1 MLKMLNITQKVILT
15 IALAILLVVTLLAA
29 SDKIDMNLAGTIE
42 LIVLFVIGF
51 NTFALAV
58 VELVH
63 NIRKYLI
70 KWDIEQYHQNK

>member
-15 IALAILLVVTLLAA
+15 IALVILLIVTLLTA
-29 SDKIDMNLAGTIE
+29 SGKIDMHLAGTIE
-42 LIVLFVIGF
+42 LIVLLSIVI

-58 VELVH
+58 VELAQ

-70 KWDIEQYHQNK
+70 K

>member
-15 IALAILLVVTLLAA
+15 IALAILLIVTLLAA
-29 SDKIDMNLAGTIE
+29 SVKIDMHLAGTIE
-42 LIVLFVIGF
+42 LIVLLSIVL

-58 VELVH
+58 VELAQ

-70 KWDIEQYHQNK
+70 K

>member
-15 IALAILLVVTLLAA
+15 IALVLLLIVTLLTA
-29 SDKIDMNLAGTIE
+29 SDKIDMHLAGTIE
-42 LIVLFVIGF
+42 LIVLLSIVL

-58 VELVH
+58 SELVH

-70 KWDIEQYHQNK
+70 K

>member
-15 IALAILLVVTLLAA
+15 IALAILLVVKLLAA
-29 SDKIDMNLAGTIE
+29 SGKIDMHLAGTIE
-42 LIVLFVIGF
+42 LIVLAVIGI
-51 NTFALAV
+51 NTFLLAI

-70 KWDIEQYHQNK
+70 KWDVEV

>member
-15 IALAILLVVTLLAA
+15 IALVLLLIVTLLTA
-29 SDKIDMNLAGTIE
+29 SGKIDMHLAGTIE
-42 LIVLFVIGF
+42 IIVLLVIGL
-51 NTFALAV
+51 NTLALAV

-70 KWDIEQYHQNK
+70 K

>member
-15 IALAILLVVTLLAA
+15 IALVLLLIVTLLTA
-29 SDKIDMNLAGTIE
+29 SDKIDMHLAVTIE
-42 LIVLFVIGF
+42 LIVLLFIGL
-51 NTFALAV
+51 NTLALAV

-70 KWDIEQYHQNK
+70 K

>member
-29 SDKIDMNLAGTIE
+29 SVKIDMHLAGTIE
-42 LIVLFVIGF
+42 LIVLLSIVL
-51 NTFALAV
+51 NTLALAV

-63 NIRKYLI
+63 NIRKYSI
-70 KWDIEQYHQNK
+70 K

>member
-29 SDKIDMNLAGTIE
+29 SVKIDMHLAGIIE
-42 LIVLFVIGF
+42 IIVLLFIGL
-51 NTFALAV
+51 NTLALAV

-70 KWDIEQYHQNK
+70 K

>member
-1 MLKMLNITQKVILT
+1 MLKMLNITQKVILA

-70 KWDIEQYHQNK
+70 K

>member
-1 MLKMLNITQKVILT
+1 MLKMLTIAQKVILT

-29 SDKIDMNLAGTIE
+29 SGGIDINLAGNIE
-42 LIVLFVIGF
+42 LIVLAVIGI
-51 NTFALAV
+51 NTLSLAV

-70 KWDIEQYHQNK
+70 K

>member
-15 IALAILLVVTLLAA
+15 IALVLLLIVTLLTA
-29 SDKIDMNLAGTIE
+29 SDKIDMHLAGTIE
-42 LIVLFVIGF
+42 LIVLLSIVL

-58 VELVH
+58 VELAQ

-70 KWDIEQYHQNK
+70 K

>member
-15 IALAILLVVTLLAA
+15 IALVLLLIVTLLTA
-29 SDKIDMNLAGTIE
+29 SDKIDIHLDGTIE
-42 LIVLFVIGF
+42 LIVLLSIVL

-58 VELVH
+58 VELAQ

-70 KWDIEQYHQNK
+70 K

>member
-70 KWDIEQYHQNK
+70 K

>member
-15 IALAILLVVTLLAA
+15 IALVLLLIVTLLTA
-29 SDKIDMNLAGTIE
+29 SDKIDMHLAGTIE
-42 LIVLFVIGF
+42 LIVLLSIVL

-58 VELVH
+58 VELAK

-70 KWDIEQYHQNK
+70 K

>member
-29 SDKIDMNLAGTIE
+29 SDKIDMNLAGNIE

-70 KWDIEQYHQNK
+70 K

>member
-15 IALAILLVVTLLAA
+15 IALVLLLIVTLLTA
-29 SDKIDMNLAGTIE
+29 SGKIDMHLAGTIE
-42 LIVLFVIGF
+42 LIVLLSIVL

-58 VELVH
+58 VELAQ

-70 KWDIEQYHQNK
+70 K

>member
-15 IALAILLVVTLLAA
+15 IALVLLLIVTLLTV
-29 SDKIDMNLAGTIE
+29 SDKIDMHLAGTIE

-70 KWDIEQYHQNK
+70 K

>member
-29 SDKIDMNLAGTIE
+29 SVKIDMHLAGTIE
-42 LIVLFVIGF
+42 LIVLLSIVL

-58 VELVH
+58 VELAQ

-70 KWDIEQYHQNK
+70 K